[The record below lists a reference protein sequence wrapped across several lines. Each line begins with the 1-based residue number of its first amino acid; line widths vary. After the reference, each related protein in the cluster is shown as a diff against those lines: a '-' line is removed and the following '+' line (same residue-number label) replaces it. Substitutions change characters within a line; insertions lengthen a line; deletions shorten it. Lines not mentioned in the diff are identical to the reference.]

1 LACYNRRQSAYR
13 KSGEGVRGSDLAFAT
28 VLLAFAAA
36 GCSSSVVDSVT
47 SPSGGSA
54 FRQRMSNLFFGSPA
68 EEAQALAAN
77 TADPTQDCPVADV
90 RTGAS
95 TMRLPAG
102 GDASPS
108 TLRYQASIARL
119 ARECRVQG
127 PTMTIKVG
135 VQGRVVV
142 GPAGG
147 PGQVEVPLR
156 YALVHEGPEPKTIVT
171 KLFRFPVAVG
181 EGQTNV
187 PFLHVEED
195 ITFTVP
201 SQAHLEKYV
210 VYVGFDPGGERD
222 PQAKKTRRSR

>member
-1 LACYNRRQSAYR
+1 
-13 KSGEGVRGSDLAFAT
+13 VRGSDLAFAT
-28 VLLAFAAA
+28 VLLAFAMA
-36 GCSSSVVDSVT
+36 GCSSNVVDSLAI
-47 SPSGGSA
+47 PSGGSP
-54 FRQRMSNLFFGSPA
+54 FYQRMSNLFFGTPA

-77 TADPTQDCPVADV
+77 TADPTQDCPIADI

-95 TMRLPAG
+95 TMRLPAAA
-102 GDASPS
+102 DASPS
-108 TLRYQASIARL
+108 TLRYQATIARL

-135 VQGRVVV
+135 VQGRVIV

-147 PGQVEVPLR
+147 PGQIEVPLR

-171 KLFRFPVAVG
+171 KLFRFPVTLG
-181 EGQTNV
+181 EGQANV

-201 SQAHLEKYV
+201 PQAQLEKYV
-210 VYVGFDPGGERD
+210 VYVGFDPGSERE
-222 PQAKKTRRSR
+222 PQSKKTRQSR

>member
-1 LACYNRRQSAYR
+1 M
-13 KSGEGVRGSDLAFAT
+13 
-28 VLLAFAAA
+28 A
-36 GCSSSVVDSVT
+36 GCSSSVVDSVS

-68 EEAQALAAN
+68 EEAQALAAAP
-77 TADPTQDCPVADV
+77 TADPNLDCPVAAV

-95 TMRLPAG
+95 TMQLSSG

-108 TLRYQASIARL
+108 TLRYQATIARL

-135 VQGRVVV
+135 VQGRVIV

-156 YALVHEGPEPKTIVT
+156 YALVHEGPEPKTILT
-171 KLFRFPVAVG
+171 KLFRFPVTLG
-181 EGQTNV
+181 EAQTSV

-201 SQAHLEKYV
+201 PQAQLERYV
-210 VYVGFDPGGERD
+210 VYVGFDPGSAKD
-222 PQAKKTRRSR
+222 PQPKKTRRSR